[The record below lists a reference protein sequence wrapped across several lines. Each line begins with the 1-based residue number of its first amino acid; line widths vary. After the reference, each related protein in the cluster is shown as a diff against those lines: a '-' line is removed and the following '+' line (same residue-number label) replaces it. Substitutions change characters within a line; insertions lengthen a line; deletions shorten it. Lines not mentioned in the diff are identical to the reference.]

1 MSKLVAYVGLATA
14 VAGLIIL
21 VTFNP
26 IIRAAIVGRSAQ
38 PTFHFNTTFTGGSS
52 GSFTR
57 FPRRAGFQAFRTSIL
72 FEDLGLALGIAG
84 IIISLAGLVTIRP
97 PAPTSE
103 GKVY

>member
-14 VAGLIIL
+14 AAGLIIL

-26 IIRAAIVGRSAQ
+26 VIRAAIVGRSAQ
-38 PTFHFNTTFTGGSS
+38 PTFHFNTTFTG
-52 GSFTR
+52 FH
-57 FPRRAGFQAFRTSIL
+57 RRAGFQAFRTSIL